1 MIYNLSQ
8 NWLFFDEDFN
18 SLWTKFSMLRKE
30 LIVKKKIRSD
40 EKFVQLQ
47 QYLKQVEKNYQ
58 PKKSKVLTRE
68 QVLKFLQQAP
78 TEKYFLEKGILVIGV
93 FGAGR
98 RDEFVKMRFTD
109 VRDMS
114 AHVIIDIT
122 QSKNG
127 QSRSFFII

>member
-1 MIYNLSQ
+1 
-8 NWLFFDEDFN
+8 
-18 SLWTKFSMLRKE
+18 MLRKE

-58 PKKSKVLTRE
+58 PKKSKVLTRK
-68 QVLKFLQQAP
+68 QVLKFLQEAP